1 MVASS
6 SHIGVTFLLAA
17 VMSSL
22 KEIDIILASNCDIT
36 FASKCASLLGVTGV
50 IGLCAVFL
58 FVFCITK
65 KCDYVI
71 QVIFLFP
78 INIFC

>member
-6 SHIGVTFLLAA
+6 SHIGVTFLLAT

-50 IGLCAVFL
+50 TGCVLFL
-58 FVFCITK
+58 F
-65 KCDYVI
+65 
-71 QVIFLFP
+71 LF
-78 INIFC
+78 FV

>member
-36 FASKCASLLGVTGV
+36 FASECASLLGVTGV
-50 IGLCAVFL
+50 TGCVL
-58 FVFCITK
+58 FFC
-65 KCDYVI
+65 
-71 QVIFLFP
+71 LF
-78 INIFC
+78 FV